1 MAATM
6 LSDTQALGKPS
17 VRIEGSENEW
27 GFGQFLPVL
36 LLALPVFAGWESFW
50 EEKDDKNKEVDR
62 FGRRN
67 NRASRSNTGLLDA
80 EKGGQAGARDV
91 GRREEVVGMGMAG
104 TGTPRM
110 DDSLVTVG
118 PLPTQQLAVPS
129 PVASPWLGAVSGGE
143 RRPRTPSRFEED
155 LR

>member
-1 MAATM
+1 MAASM
-6 LSDTQALGKPS
+6 LSNTQALGNPS
-17 VRIEGSENEW
+17 VRMNGSENEW

-50 EEKDDKNKEVDR
+50 EEKDDKDKEVDR

-67 NRASRSNTGLLDA
+67 NRASRSNTGLLDV
-80 EKGGQAGARDV
+80 EKGAAAETHEV
-91 GRREEVVGMGMAG
+91 GRGQKAMEG
-104 TGTPRM
+104 TGTARLL
-110 DDSLVTVG
+110 DSLVNVS
-118 PLPTQQLAVPS
+118 PLVTPKLEVIS
-129 PVASPWLGAVSGGE
+129 PAGSPRLGAVSGGE

>member
-1 MAATM
+1 MAASM
-6 LSDTQALGKPS
+6 LSDTQALGNPS
-17 VRIEGSENEW
+17 VRMKGSENEW

-50 EEKDDKNKEVDR
+50 EEKDDKDRDKEVDR

-80 EKGGQAGARDV
+80 EKGAAAVTQ
-91 GRREEVVGMGMAG
+91 REEGMG
-104 TGTPRM
+104 TGTPRLH
-110 DDSLVTVG
+110 DSLVNFSPLETPRLTV
-118 PLPTQQLAVPS
+118 VS
-129 PVASPWLGAVSGGE
+129 PAASPRLGAVSGGE